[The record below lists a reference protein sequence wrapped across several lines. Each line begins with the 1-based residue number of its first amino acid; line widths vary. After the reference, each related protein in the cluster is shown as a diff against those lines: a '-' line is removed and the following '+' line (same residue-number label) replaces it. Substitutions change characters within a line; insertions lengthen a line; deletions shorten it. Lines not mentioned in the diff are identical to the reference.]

1 MNTIISNPWLR
12 PLAISLLAFSF
23 LLISGCSGCLDS
35 EKTIAQKKA
44 EEKKKAEKKP
54 KEPFET
60 NIPVLLP
67 AQFPIPLDK
76 LKEQRKQEKQQ
87 TDDPLA
93 QLLGNM
99 NGSGTRFNR
108 IKSGHWY
115 TANFQAVSNN
125 SNFGGNLEASN
136 VESLENPVGIPGT
149 NYFLKTSRPASL
161 PKGEL
166 KNLETGVYIPVRD
179 RAKNATVKFS
189 LSRSSSGITPV
200 TQNQGIK
207 LMGGFQYHI
216 VLLSKRPD
224 SFSFLNRSDNIR
236 LNGQKQDGSNL
247 EPFYFLVPTVNGYPS
262 PLPKHSL
269 NWTTIAYLIWD
280 DLDPNEM
287 AQEHQEALLD
297 WLHFGG
303 QLILSG
309 PDCLAELQ
317 TSFLADYLPA
327 TFEGTKNITNDDIA
341 ELNQNWSL
349 PPKANKGNPRNL
361 VISNK
366 SPLLGVTLT
375 PNPNA
380 NFITGTGKIAIERQV
395 GRGRI
400 AITSFSLN
408 DQLIRSWGS
417 FSSFF
422 NGALMRLP
430 SRRFAEN
437 SESTTV
443 FNWVDY
449 GTTAYDPMIRSTL
462 RYLSRD
468 LSATGTQSLP
478 FSTLDELRINN
489 SPILNNSP
497 IPGPNFGIRPADTTD
512 QLAVRKIDE
521 NWHFGGYQDAEYS
534 GVAGWNDYGA
544 ISSAARET
552 LKQTAGISPP
562 SSGFVLKMLT
572 VYLFILVPVNWLL
585 FRIIGKVEYAWAAVP
600 VIALVAAFTVVK
612 LASLDIGFARSNTQ
626 ISLLEVHADYP
637 RAHMAEY
644 SALYTSL
651 STRYTAELDNR
662 SAQSLPFSISDRE
675 DQKSQSAETLSQVT
689 LRRTVED
696 ELQGFQIQSNS
707 TGLLH
712 TEAMINLGG
721 VISFSNDLE
730 TGKTILSNSTLMT
743 IEDAA
748 VIGRDRNGQLQF
760 SRFETIESGE
770 EVTLKF
776 QPCLTLDSIWQPTSE
791 ISTLRATAESIW
803 ESNLNEKE
811 RADIN
816 EVCEFPQIQDIK
828 GTMRRL
834 LLAKNEGRDESNC
847 TKIEF
852 IAEYAKINSTGS
864 TKVSLDLVRQSILRN
879 LALDNDEYR
888 LIGISQDH
896 PGNTVF
902 SPAATQTI
910 KRSLVVAHLQR
921 GELPVA
927 KRDVNSIKDLKN
939 ISNLDLID

>member
-12 PLAISLLAFSF
+12 PFAISLLAFSF

-44 EEKKKAEKKP
+44 EEKKKKP
-54 KEPFET
+54 KDPFET
-60 NIPVLLP
+60 NTPVLLP
-67 AQFPIPLDK
+67 GQFPIPLDK
-76 LKEQRKQEKQQ
+76 LKEQRKQEKKEQE
-87 TDDPLA
+87 DPLA
-93 QLLGNM
+93 QMLSNM
-99 NGSGTRFNR
+99 NESGTRFNR

-115 TANFQAVSNN
+115 TTNFQAVANN
-125 SNFGGNLEASN
+125 SNFGGDLEASGLGPRN
-136 VESLENPVGIPGT
+136 KPASIPGT
-149 NYFLKTSRPASL
+149 NYFLTTSRPASL

-166 KNLETGVYIPVRD
+166 KNLETSVYIPIRNG
-179 RAKNATVKFS
+179 ATTATVNFS
-189 LSRSSSGITPV
+189 LKRPSSGITPV
-200 TQNQGIK
+200 TQNQPIK

-216 VLLSKRPD
+216 VVLSSRPD
-224 SFSFLNRSDNIR
+224 SFSFINRSDSIR
-236 LNGQKQDGSNL
+236 LSGQQQDGSNL
-247 EPFYFLVPTVNGYPS
+247 EPFYYVVPSVNGYPS

-309 PDCLAELQ
+309 PDCLAKLQ

-327 TFEGTKNITNDDIA
+327 TFDSTKNITNADIS

-375 PNPNA
+375 PHPDA
-380 NFITGTGKIAIERQV
+380 NFITGAGKIAIERRV

-417 FSSFF
+417 FSSFL
-422 NGALMRLP
+422 NGALLRMP
-430 SRRFAEN
+430 ARRFAQN
-437 SESTTV
+437 DASTVV
-443 FNWVDY
+443 FNWIDY
-449 GTTAYDPMIRSTL
+449 GSTFYDPLIRSTL

-468 LSATGTQSLP
+468 LSATGTQSVP
-478 FSTLDELRINN
+478 YSTLDEF
-489 SPILNNSP
+489 STTKSD
-497 IPGPNFGIRPADTTD
+497 IPGPTFEIRPMDTTNE
-512 QLAVRKIDE
+512 LAIRKSDE
-521 NWHFGGYQDAEYS
+521 PLYFGGYQDTEYS
-534 GVAGWNDYGA
+534 GVAGWSDYGA

-562 SSGFVLKMLT
+562 SSGFVLKMLAI
-572 VYLFILVPVNWLL
+572 YLFILVPLNWLF
-585 FRIIGKVEYAWAAVP
+585 FRMIRKVEYAWIAVP
-600 VIALVAAFTVVK
+600 IIALVAAFTVVK

-662 SAQSLPFSISDRE
+662 SAQSLPFSISDLKN
-675 DQKSQSAETLSQVT
+675 QKFQPAETQNEVT

-696 ELQGFQIQSNS
+696 ELKGFQIQSNS

-712 TEAMINLGG
+712 TEAMVNLGG
-721 VISFSNDLE
+721 VISFSNNPE
-730 TGKTILSNSTLMT
+730 TEQPTLSNSTLMT
-743 IEDAA
+743 IENAA
-748 VIGRDRNGQLQF
+748 VIGRDKNGKLQF
-760 SRFETIESGE
+760 APFDSIGTGE

-776 QPCLTLDSIWQPTSE
+776 QPCETVDSIWQPDSDFTS
-791 ISTLRATAESIW
+791 LLATAESIW
-803 ESNLNEKE
+803 ETNLNEINQ
-811 RADIN
+811 ADIDTISK
-816 EVCEFPQIQDIK
+816 FPEIKKIK
-828 GTMRRL
+828 GTIRRL
-834 LLAKNEGRDESNC
+834 LVAKGGSSVGSDEIKY
-847 TKIEF
+847 TKDDF
-852 IAEYAKINSTGS
+852 MTEYAKINSTGS
-864 TKVSLDLVRQSILRN
+864 SKLTLDLMRQTILRN
-879 LALDNDEYR
+879 LAIDNNEYR
-888 LIGISQDH
+888 LIGISKSH

-902 SPAATQTI
+902 SPAATQTV

-921 GELPVA
+921 GELPIA
-927 KRDVNSIKDLKN
+927 KRDLNSVNDFKIT
-939 ISNLDLID
+939 SNLDQVD

>member
-23 LLISGCSGCLDS
+23 LLITGCSGCLDS
-35 EKTIAQKKA
+35 EKTVAQKKA
-44 EEKKKAEKKP
+44 EEKKKP

-67 AQFPIPLDK
+67 GQFPIPLDK
-76 LKEQRKQEKQQ
+76 LKESRKREQA
-87 TDDPLA
+87 DDPLSDM
-93 QLLGNM
+93 LSNM
-99 NGSGTRFNR
+99 NERGARFNR

-115 TANFQAVSNN
+115 TANFQAVANS
-125 SNFGGNLEASN
+125 SNFEGNLEVSSTETGGKPAS
-136 VESLENPVGIPGT
+136 IPGT
-149 NYFLKTSRPASL
+149 NYFLTTSRPASL

-166 KNLETGVYIPVRD
+166 KNLETSVYIPIRK
-179 RAKNATVKFS
+179 RAKTATAKFS

-200 TQNQGIK
+200 AQSQPVK

-216 VLLSKRPD
+216 VLLSSRPD
-224 SFSFLNRSDNIR
+224 SFSFINRSDNIR
-236 LNGQKQDGSNL
+236 LIGQKQDGSSL
-247 EPFYFLVPTVNGYPS
+247 DSFYFVVPTVNGYPS

-287 AQEHQEALLD
+287 ALEHQEALLD
-297 WLHFGG
+297 WIHFGG

-309 PDCLAELQ
+309 PDCLAKLQ

-327 TFEGTKNITNDDIA
+327 TFEGTQNITNADIA

-349 PPKANKGNPRNL
+349 PPKANKGNSRNL

-375 PNPNA
+375 PDPKA
-380 NFITGTGKIAIERQV
+380 DFITGTGRMAIERKV

-400 AITSFSLN
+400 AITAFSLN

-430 SRRFAEN
+430 ARRFAPN
-437 SESTTV
+437 LASTMM
-443 FNWVDY
+443 FNWIDY
-449 GTTAYDPMIRSTL
+449 GSTAYDPLIRSTL

-468 LSATGTQSLP
+468 LSANGTQNMPASQLGEISANENNRP
-478 FSTLDELRINN
+478 TPNFAIRPEDTLDK
-489 SPILNNSP
+489 
-497 IPGPNFGIRPADTTD
+497 
-512 QLAVRKIDE
+512 LANREIEDH
-521 NWHFGGYQDAEYS
+521 WHFGGYQDSAYS
-534 GVAGWNDYGA
+534 GVAGWDDYGA

-562 SSGFVLKMLT
+562 SSGFVLKMLAI
-572 VYLFILVPVNWLL
+572 YLVILVPLNWLF
-585 FRIIGKVEYAWAAVP
+585 FRMIGRVEYAWVAVP
-600 VIALVAAFTVVK
+600 IIALVGAFTVVK

-637 RAHMAEY
+637 RAHLAEY

-662 SAQSLPFSISDRE
+662 SAQSLPFSISDLE
-675 DQKSQSAETLSQVT
+675 DQNFQSTETLSEVT

-712 TEAMINLGG
+712 TEAMVSLGG
-721 VISFSNDLE
+721 VISFSNNPE
-730 TGKTILSNSTLMT
+730 TGKSTLSNLTAMT
-743 IEDAA
+743 IENAA
-748 VIGRDRNGQLQF
+748 VIGRDESGKLQF
-760 SRFETIESGE
+760 ARCESIGTGDE
-770 EVTLKF
+770 ITLEF
-776 QPCLTLDSIWQPTSE
+776 QPCETLDSVWQPDSE
-791 ISTLRATAESIW
+791 FTNLRATAESIW
-803 ESNLNEKE
+803 ESNLYDLEE
-811 RADIN
+811 ADIDTIS
-816 EVCEFPQIQDIK
+816 EFPQIQK
-828 GTMRRL
+828 NRGTIRRL
-834 LLAKNEGRDESNC
+834 LLAKNGPDKLQFS
-847 TKIEF
+847 KSDF
-852 IAEYAKINSTGS
+852 ITEYARINSTGS
-864 TKVSLDLVRQSILRN
+864 SKVTVDLMRKTILQN
-879 LALDNDEYR
+879 LALDNNEYR
-888 LIGISQDH
+888 LIGVSQSH

-902 SPAATQTI
+902 NPAATQTVN
-910 KRSLVVAHLQR
+910 RSLVVAHLQR
-921 GELPVA
+921 GELPIA
-927 KRDVNSIKDLKN
+927 KRDVNSIYDFRN
-939 ISNLDLID
+939 ISNLDLLD